1 MFLVLHK
8 YGDHGT
14 MMPGDQGEDL
24 IEVNIPIDLL
34 GPFEENPR
42 GTMIHLRNSMGSVII
57 KETTAEI
64 RNAVAAMLSQVA
76 RPNTG

>member
-14 MMPGDQGEDL
+14 MMPGGGSEDL
-24 IEVNIPIDLL
+24 IEINVPIDLL
-34 GPFEENPR
+34 GPFEVHPR
-42 GTMIHLRNSMGSVII
+42 GSMIHLRNGMGSVII

-64 RNAVAAMLSQVA
+64 RNAVAAMLNQVA
-76 RPNTG
+76 RQNTV